1 MDWTYPSLPLVLPQ
15 GNLVLDLFHKSRG
28 RLEVKVAVVQRSEEV
43 EPQAVSLT
51 TVAVFR

>member
-1 MDWTYPSLPLVLPQ
+1 MQEVKCFAGFVATSL
-15 GNLVLDLFHKSRG
+15 LDLFHKSRG